1 MGYVS
6 EYGNWGTEQVL
17 MFDNSELTEEQID
30 TLSILSDYDKLPYV
44 EAILAGQDTSKW
56 ED

>member
-17 MFDNSELTEEQID
+17 VFDNSELTEEQID

-44 EAILAGQDTSKW
+44 EAILAGQDLSKW